1 MRGGNCQRFWDN
13 SGVGEESIAF
23 YPLAEKDVFFENT
36 FPASSLQG
44 QAGLKPNY
52 DAPLRLEK

>member
-1 MRGGNCQRFWDN
+1 MRGGNCQRFCDN

-36 FPASSLQG
+36 FPASSL
-44 QAGLKPNY
+44 A
-52 DAPLRLEK
+52 RLNFNVKSIMAT